1 MQTFMLNAKRI
12 YRVFLLGF
20 VLFLAINPAK
30 GAYPD
35 KPIKIII
42 GFPAGGPLDAH
53 IRLLVDKLQAS
64 LGQTVIVDYKAGA
77 GGTVGA
83 QFVMQSPADG
93 YTVLLANTGTMVINP
108 AIYAKSPYDTLK
120 DFQPVA
126 RTAQQPLALIVNK
139 DVQANTL
146 KELVAY
152 AKANPGK
159 LNYGS
164 AGNGGI
170 SHLVPEMLKSE
181 TGIFMVHIPFKG
193 SAPAFT
199 DLIAGH
205 VQFMAES
212 VPQAAN
218 YAKQGKVKA
227 LAVTSAKRNPALPN
241 IPTVIETGVAN
252 LEVVGFYGILAPKG
266 TPVEVVGKLSQAFK
280 EALDSPDIQKK
291 MIDQGADPSYLN
303 ADQFTKFLSSEMP
316 RWAKVVKQAGA
327 KVD

>member
-1 MQTFMLNAKRI
+1 MNKPIRLIRTFLFATALLFTLNSAQA
-12 YRVFLLGF
+12 V
-20 VLFLAINPAK
+20 
-30 GAYPD
+30 YPD

-53 IRLLVDKLQAS
+53 IRLLIEKLQAS
-64 LGQTVIVDYKAGA
+64 LGQTVLVDYKVGA
-77 GGTVGA
+77 GGAVGA
-83 QFVMQSPADG
+83 QFVAQSPADG

-108 AIYAKSPYDTLK
+108 AIYSKSPYDTLK

-139 DVQANTL
+139 DVPVNTL
-146 KELVAY
+146 KEFVAY
-152 AKANPGK
+152 AKANPGM

-181 TGIFMVHIPFKG
+181 TGIFLVHIPFKG

-241 IPTVIETGVAN
+241 TPTVIETGVAN
-252 LEVVGFYGILAPKG
+252 LDVVGFYGILAPKG
-266 TPVEVVGKLSQAFK
+266 TPVEVVNKLSQAFK
-280 EALDSPDIQKK
+280 DTLENPEIQKK
-291 MIDQGADPSYLN
+291 MIDQGADPAFLN
-303 ADQFTKFLSSEMP
+303 ANQFTKFLTAEMP
-316 RWAKVVKQAGA
+316 RWAKAVKQAGA
-327 KVD
+327 KLD

>member
-1 MQTFMLNAKRI
+1 MLKPTQIIRTLLFSISMSLTFHVQA
-12 YRVFLLGF
+12 
-20 VLFLAINPAK
+20 
-30 GAYPD
+30 AYPD

-42 GFPAGGPLDAH
+42 GFPAGGPLDGH
-53 IRLLVDKLQAS
+53 IRLLVDKLQS
-64 LGQTVIVDYKAGA
+64 TLGQTVIVDYKAGA

-83 QFVMQSPADG
+83 QFVAQSLPDG
-93 YTVLLANTGTMVINP
+93 YTLLLANTGTMVINP
-108 AIYAKSPYDTLK
+108 AIYTKAPYDTLR
-120 DFQPVA
+120 DFQPIA

-139 DVQANTL
+139 DVPANSL
-146 KELVAY
+146 KELIAY

-218 YAKQGKVKA
+218 YAKQDKVKA
-227 LAVTSAKRNPALPN
+227 LAVTSAKRNAALPN
-241 IPTVIETGVAN
+241 TPTVIETGVAN
-252 LEVVGFYGILAPKG
+252 LDVVGFYGILAPKG
-266 TPVEVVGKLSQAFK
+266 TPPDVTNKLSQAFK
-280 EALDSPDIQKK
+280 ETLESPEIQKR
-291 MIDQGADPSYLN
+291 MIEQGADPAYLN
-303 ADQFTKFLSSEMP
+303 ADQFTKFLATEMP
-316 RWAKVVKQAGA
+316 RWAKAVNQAGA
-327 KVD
+327 KLD